1 MILENKVALVTGSS
15 KGIGAAIALAYAA
28 AGADVAVNYN
38 RDQTGAEKIVKQ
50 IEKLGCRA
58 KAYGADVSN
67 AEQVKT
73 MVSNISKEFGK
84 IDILVNNAGITRDNI
99 ILRMKEEDWD
109 QVIDTNLKSMFLCS
123 KAVSKKMLK
132 QRSGKIINITSVV
145 GLIGN
150 PGQVNYTAAKAGVLG
165 LTKTLAKELGSIGV
179 TVNAIAPG
187 FIVSQMSD
195 TVAEEVK
202 EQMLKSIP
210 LGRFGKP
217 EDVADLAMFLSSDKS
232 DYITGQV
239 FNVDGGMVM

>member
-1 MILENKVALVTGSS
+1 MNLQGKVALVTGSS
-15 KGIGAAIALAYAA
+15 KGIGAAIALAYAR
-28 AGADVAVNYN
+28 AGADVLINYN
-38 RDQTGAEKIVKQ
+38 RDQSGAEKIVQQIKQ
-50 IEKLGCRA
+50 LGCRT

-73 MVSNISKEFGK
+73 MVSEIVKEFDK

-99 ILRMKEEDWD
+99 LFRMKENDWD
-109 QVIDTNLKSMFLCS
+109 QVIDTNLKSMFLCT

-132 QRSGKIINITSVV
+132 KRSGKIINITSVI

-150 PGQVNYTAAKAGVLG
+150 PGQVNYAAAKAGILG
-165 LTKTLAKELGSIGV
+165 LTKTLAKELGPIGIN
-179 TVNAIAPG
+179 VNAIAPG
-187 FIVSQMSD
+187 FIVTQMSD
-195 TVAEEVK
+195 EIADELK
-202 EQMLKSIP
+202 EQMLNSIP

-217 EDVADLAMFLSSDKS
+217 EDVADLALFLSSDKS

>member
-38 RDQTGAEKIVKQ
+38 RDQAGAEKIVKQ

-67 AEQVKT
+67 AEQVKA
-73 MVSNISKEFGK
+73 MVSSISKEFGK

-99 ILRMKEEDWD
+99 ILRMKEDDWD

-132 QRSGKIINITSVV
+132 QRSGKIINLTSVI

-150 PGQVNYTAAKAGVLG
+150 PGQVNYSAAKAGVLG

-217 EDVADLAMFLSSDKS
+217 EDVADLALFLSSDKS